1 MTDTRSTFLN
11 EALILMVMVAHRFRT
26 DSAGST
32 PARSRSKK
40 ARAATG
46 AAARAFNAAED
57 EHDDPECVPPYPPG
71 RLLVG
76 CLVGQSCCFC
86 LWLFSA

>member
-1 MTDTRSTFLN
+1 MFN
-11 EALILMVMVAHRFRT
+11 RFRT

-57 EHDDPECVPPYPPG
+57 EDDDPECVPLTVPAG
-71 RLLVG
+71 TVA
-76 CLVGQSCCFC
+76 C
-86 LWLFSA
+86 WLFGWAELPVLPAALSAGTFCACIFCFVPWR